1 MSWRNAKATI
11 KLRDQ
16 FNELF
21 PNRDKASDGTIG
33 DARHR
38 ASKSDHNPNSRGVVT
53 AIDID
58 KDLSPTVKI
67 NSFVDALVASRDKR
81 IKYIIFEGRIVSSQI
96 QPWVWRKYTGVN
108 GHFEHMH
115 VSVLDDPKLYDDDS
129 PWNLGSVAGNV
140 TPAASAP
147 VPETPT
153 EQTARMLLRRGDRGD
168 DIKEI
173 QRKLKVAADGIFGVK
188 TEQAVKA
195 LQRQHKLKVDGVVG
209 AKTLAVLARL

>member
-16 FNELF
+16 INELF

-38 ASKSDHNPNSRGVVT
+38 KTKSDHNPNSRGVVT

-58 KDLSPTVKI
+58 KDLSSTVKI
-67 NSFVDALVASRDKR
+67 NRFVDALVASRDKR
-81 IKYIIFEGRIVSSQI
+81 IKYIIFEGRIVSSQV
-96 QPWVWRKYTGVN
+96 QPWVWRKYTGAN
-108 GHFEHMH
+108 GHFAHMH
-115 VSVLDDPKLYDDDS
+115 LSVMDDPKLYDDDS
-129 PWNLGSVAGNV
+129 PWDLGTSAADI
-140 TPAASAP
+140 PAAAP

-153 EQTARMLLRRGDRGD
+153 EQTARMILRRGDRGD

-195 LQRQHKLKVDGVVG
+195 LQRQYKLKVDGVVG